1 MPELS
6 YFSKF
11 PSQHYQQSQ
20 HHPHDRDSFD
30 TQQQALDTNKAAQY
44 P

>member
-1 MPELS
+1 MPELG

-20 HHPHDRDSFD
+20 HHPHEEIVSILSS
-30 TQQQALDTNKAAQY
+30 QALDTNKAAQY